1 MSDTMIAMDLIHADD
16 LTPDQL
22 MLGDLIK
29 IGDDIVEVIFI
40 ESDSTGDN
48 YDIQTENEFG
58 ETDFTQY
65 SYTDKI
71 PLYVFIEEEE
81 QLKVFLCA
89 SPHKNARPDFVR
101 LITFKKLTFL
111 PPVCQDQYM
120 KKTPEELR
128 RLMELRRS
136 NAASAVPSK
145 KAYSRKGRKCQS
157 ELLQLKKYKGDPL

>member
-58 ETDFTQY
+58 ETEVTQY
-65 SYTDKI
+65 SYTDLI
-71 PLYVFIEEEE
+71 PLYVFIEEE
-81 QLKVFLCA
+81 
-89 SPHKNARPDFVR
+89 
-101 LITFKKLTFL
+101 
-111 PPVCQDQYM
+111 
-120 KKTPEELR
+120 
-128 RLMELRRS
+128 
-136 NAASAVPSK
+136 
-145 KAYSRKGRKCQS
+145 
-157 ELLQLKKYKGDPL
+157 